1 MALGEAILVCLAEEP
16 LTGYDLAKSFDTSIG
31 FFWRADH
38 QQIYRELKRLKTN
51 GWVADE
57 LVIQTSRPNK
67 RRYSITPEGREHLIA
82 WSRES
87 HPPAPVKDDLMVK
100 LYSLAD
106 VDIDSVRRQIVDRL
120 DGHRNRLNLYERIER
135 SVYRDTPDD
144 DAGAVGRLLG
154 LRAGFAYE
162 RAWIRWCEDAI
173 ERLSALPE
181 SDLTSSHTS

>member
-1 MALGEAILVCLAEEP
+1 MALGEAILVCLAEQP
-16 LTGYDLAKSFDTSIG
+16 LSGYDLAKSFDTSIG

-57 LVIQTSRPNK
+57 LVVQTSRPNK
-67 RRYSITPEGREHLIA
+67 KRYSITSAGREHLIA

-106 VDIDSVRRQIVDRL
+106 VDISAVRHQIVDRL
-120 DGHRNRLNLYERIER
+120 EGHQARLQLYERIER
-135 SVYRDTPDD
+135 SVYHDVPQDNP
-144 DAGAVGRLLG
+144 GVVGRLLG

-162 RAWIRWCEDAI
+162 RAWIRWCEEAI
-173 ERLSALPE
+173 QQLAGLPE
-181 SDLTSSHTS
+181 AELLPPRTP